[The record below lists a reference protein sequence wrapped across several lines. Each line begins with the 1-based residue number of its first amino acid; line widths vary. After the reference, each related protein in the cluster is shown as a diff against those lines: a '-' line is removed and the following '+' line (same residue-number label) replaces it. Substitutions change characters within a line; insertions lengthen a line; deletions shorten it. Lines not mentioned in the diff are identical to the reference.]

1 MKTVY
6 MCFATDVIHEGHMNV
21 VKKAKEYGNT
31 IIDVVDVMDNHSENV
46 AENVETAIDPLSSL
60 ATFAAF
66 IGGNWLVGT
75 KSTSKLQNKIYKI
88 KNDAYKSE
96 EYKQLEKRV
105 DEYCSNNNI
114 RTRYY
119 DILNKRSIKKIKDPE
134 LRKDLS
140 VMQKRISEETTK
152 YSKQILRNHGLV
164 GLATIGV
171 FIASTLLE
179 AKLQTDSSK
188 IARYQARKVLEDPKE
203 FVTYTPEQI
212 KNAKNELA
220 EHPELIK
227 KEKKSKLQSGMFKSI
242 YGILRDKRAYD
253 NDKSARE
260 DNSQKVARPLTKEE
274 LIQAEKDKEVIQRT
288 IRIINNE
295 AEKNSENM
303 ETAANVIMNTTPIL
317 GATVGAA
324 TGWILDKFN
333 VLDKFVNNTI
343 EKEGSTDS
351 LKLYKE
357 LKKQEIEEN
366 CITKVLPGIEFSV
379 EFIEGK
385 VIHIVTIF
393 DDKDDDKIKKIQD
406 IMLNGKGSSCFQ
418 KGKGAYS
425 RKDYFDVLAE
435 IDTNFIMIA
444 HQKKTPTSLHKPH
457 ANDVMSLGREIF
469 NELVFMDYFDA
480 YEFRNKKNE
489 IYNKIYTIENNMED
503 KLRFITGSDCHRW
516 EFYPYTE
523 ENEKKDFKF
532 TYIKS
537 LATFKGLAMA
547 ITDPHRIELENS
559 FFNPNEKY
567 LEKIELQING
577 ETKSIPLSKGINVI
591 IGDNSIGK
599 SLFLNAITN
608 YYKKIP
614 RSVQTGYEKYLE
626 KNNINFI
633 NSLPEEDI
641 FIFNGQGEIRAI
653 FDEDGLKPNNYLKRY
668 YPNDISPDKYKNV
681 VLEELH
687 RFYTAIEKKFS
698 YDDDVDKL
706 PKFKIPNE
714 EIHDKS
720 IIFVGDVEKRD
731 TKDIQHL
738 VNILDGI
745 IESIKLLVN
754 NKKLEEND
762 QRPLKST
769 IEMFNVM
776 KEKYSNLLAQYKVE
790 NEKINI
796 YNTFL
801 KSYRT
806 KYNRKITAEQ
816 AVFSEYV
823 EQKKTA
829 VEGIV
834 KLLLAQQN
842 LETYSPNISELEI
855 VPECNPVDKY
865 QFVSKLQIDKINNDY
880 ILQLIR
886 SVLTKKGKDLDTKKI
901 TRSMLKEI
909 LKNYPEEEE
918 NPLEF
923 YKEKINARLDKDFK
937 IRRTIVENKMD
948 VYEEVS
954 AGFDAQMYFTLLS
967 GEIRD
972 KGIYIIDQP
981 EDHISQKA
989 IKEKV
994 LDQFRRMGQQRQVIM
1009 VTHNPQFI
1017 VNLDADNV
1025 IYLFKNNEKFD
1036 VYSGALEYE
1045 NEEYSILKIVADNI
1059 EGGLQTIQGRMKR
1072 YEKDI

>member
-1 MKTVY
+1 MEQIVTKGIRI
-6 MCFATDVIHEGHMNV
+6 DLHIHSV
-21 VKKAKEYGNT
+21 FSKAKDGKKVQNNT
-31 IIDVVDVMDNHSENV
+31 LENLPILIKGLLDN
-46 AENVETAIDPLSSL
+46 NVEMCAITDHD
-60 ATFAAF
+60 TF
-66 IGGNWLVGT
+66 N
-75 KSTSKLQNKIYKI
+75 Y
-88 KNDAYKSE
+88 E
-96 EYKQLEKRV
+96 
-105 DEYCSNNNI
+105 
-114 RTRYY
+114 
-119 DILNKRSIKKIKDPE
+119 
-134 LRKDLS
+134 
-140 VMQKRISEETTK
+140 
-152 YSKQILRNHGLV
+152 
-164 GLATIGV
+164 
-171 FIASTLLE
+171 
-179 AKLQTDSSK
+179 
-188 IARYQARKVLEDPKE
+188 
-203 FVTYTPEQI
+203 
-212 KNAKNELA
+212 
-220 EHPELIK
+220 
-227 KEKKSKLQSGMFKSI
+227 
-242 YGILRDKRAYD
+242 
-253 NDKSARE
+253 
-260 DNSQKVARPLTKEE
+260 
-274 LIQAEKDKEVIQRT
+274 
-288 IRIINNE
+288 
-295 AEKNSENM
+295 
-303 ETAANVIMNTTPIL
+303 
-317 GATVGAA
+317 
-324 TGWILDKFN
+324 
-333 VLDKFVNNTI
+333 
-343 EKEGSTDS
+343 
-351 LKLYKE
+351 LYKE

-653 FDEDGLKPNNYLKRY
+653 FDEGGLKPNNYLKRY

-698 YDDDVDKL
+698 YDDEVDKL

-714 EIHDKS
+714 EILDKS

-829 VEGIV
+829 VEGII

-923 YKEKINARLDKDFK
+923 YKEKINARLDKDFE

-1059 EGGLQTIQGRMKR
+1059 EGGLQTIQGRLKR

>member
-1 MKTVY
+1 
-6 MCFATDVIHEGHMNV
+6 
-21 VKKAKEYGNT
+21 
-31 IIDVVDVMDNHSENV
+31 
-46 AENVETAIDPLSSL
+46 
-60 ATFAAF
+60 
-66 IGGNWLVGT
+66 
-75 KSTSKLQNKIYKI
+75 
-88 KNDAYKSE
+88 
-96 EYKQLEKRV
+96 
-105 DEYCSNNNI
+105 
-114 RTRYY
+114 
-119 DILNKRSIKKIKDPE
+119 
-134 LRKDLS
+134 
-140 VMQKRISEETTK
+140 
-152 YSKQILRNHGLV
+152 
-164 GLATIGV
+164 
-171 FIASTLLE
+171 
-179 AKLQTDSSK
+179 
-188 IARYQARKVLEDPKE
+188 
-203 FVTYTPEQI
+203 
-212 KNAKNELA
+212 
-220 EHPELIK
+220 
-227 KEKKSKLQSGMFKSI
+227 
-242 YGILRDKRAYD
+242 
-253 NDKSARE
+253 
-260 DNSQKVARPLTKEE
+260 
-274 LIQAEKDKEVIQRT
+274 
-288 IRIINNE
+288 
-295 AEKNSENM
+295 
-303 ETAANVIMNTTPIL
+303 
-317 GATVGAA
+317 
-324 TGWILDKFN
+324 
-333 VLDKFVNNTI
+333 
-343 EKEGSTDS
+343 
-351 LKLYKE
+351 
-357 LKKQEIEEN
+357 
-366 CITKVLPGIEFSV
+366 
-379 EFIEGK
+379 
-385 VIHIVTIF
+385 
-393 DDKDDDKIKKIQD
+393 
-406 IMLNGKGSSCFQ
+406 
-418 KGKGAYS
+418 
-425 RKDYFDVLAE
+425 
-435 IDTNFIMIA
+435 
-444 HQKKTPTSLHKPH
+444 
-457 ANDVMSLGREIF
+457 
-469 NELVFMDYFDA
+469 
-480 YEFRNKKNE
+480 
-489 IYNKIYTIENNMED
+489 
-503 KLRFITGSDCHRW
+503 
-516 EFYPYTE
+516 
-523 ENEKKDFKF
+523 
-532 TYIKS
+532 
-537 LATFKGLAMA
+537 MA

-687 RFYTAIEKKFS
+687 RFYAAIEKKFT
-698 YDDDVDKL
+698 YDDEVDKL

-1059 EGGLQTIQGRMKR
+1059 EGGLQTIQGRLKR

>member
-1 MKTVY
+1 MDQIVTKGIRI
-6 MCFATDVIHEGHMNV
+6 DLHIHSV
-21 VKKAKEYGNT
+21 FSKAKDGKKVKNNT
-31 IIDVVDVMDNHSENV
+31 LEN
-46 AENVETAIDPLSSL
+46 LS
-60 ATFAAF
+60 
-66 IGGNWLVGT
+66 I
-75 KSTSKLQNKIYKI
+75 
-88 KNDAYKSE
+88 
-96 EYKQLEKRV
+96 
-105 DEYCSNNNI
+105 
-114 RTRYY
+114 
-119 DILNKRSIKKIKDPE
+119 
-134 LRKDLS
+134 
-140 VMQKRISEETTK
+140 
-152 YSKQILRNHGLV
+152 
-164 GLATIGV
+164 
-171 FIASTLLE
+171 
-179 AKLQTDSSK
+179 
-188 IARYQARKVLEDPKE
+188 
-203 FVTYTPEQI
+203 
-212 KNAKNELA
+212 
-220 EHPELIK
+220 LIK
-227 KEKKSKLQSGMFKSI
+227 GLI
-242 YGILRDKRAYD
+242 D
-253 NDKSARE
+253 NDVEMCAIT
-260 DNSQKVARPLTKEE
+260 DHDA
-274 LIQAEKDKEVIQRT
+274 
-288 IRIINNE
+288 
-295 AEKNSENM
+295 
-303 ETAANVIMNTTPIL
+303 
-317 GATVGAA
+317 
-324 TGWILDKFN
+324 FN
-333 VLDKFVNNTI
+333 Y
-343 EKEGSTDS
+343 E
-351 LKLYKE
+351 LYKE
-357 LKKQEIEEN
+357 LKKQEMEEN
-366 CITKVLPGIEFSV
+366 CIKKVLPGIEFSV
-379 EFIEGK
+379 EFVEGK

-406 IMLNGKGSSCFQ
+406 IMLTGKGSSCFQ

-425 RKDYFDVLAE
+425 RKDYFDVLAD

-444 HQKKTPTSLHKPH
+444 HQKKTPTSQNEPH
-457 ANDVMSLGREIF
+457 ANDVMSLGKEMF

-516 EFYPYTE
+516 ELYPYTE
-523 ENEKKDFKF
+523 ENEKKEFKF

-567 LEKIELQING
+567 LEKIEVQIDG
-577 ETKSIPLSKGINVI
+577 ENKSIPLSMGINVI

-608 YYKKIP
+608 YCKKIP

-687 RFYTAIEKKFS
+687 RFYAAIEKKFT
-698 YDDDVDKL
+698 YDDEVDKL

-745 IESIKLLVN
+745 IESIKLLIN

-1025 IYLFKNNEKFD
+1025 IYLFKNNDKFD

-1059 EGGLQTIQGRMKR
+1059 EGGLQTIQGRLKR
-1072 YEKDI
+1072 YEKNI